1 MTLIEMSMDPRW
13 VPALESSAKTAT
25 TRIKKKGEVGD
36 VFEINGRRYLITNV
50 VCMSMYA
57 AVHIFH
63 HDEGFDEWTDM
74 RDALLRYYP
83 DLANNDQVYVHE
95 FKMVPEGVRV

>member
-1 MTLIEMSMDPRW
+1 MTLIEMSMDPQW
-13 VPALESSAKTAT
+13 VPALESGAKTAT
-25 TRIKKKGEVGD
+25 TRVKKKGDVGD
-36 VFEINGRRYLITNV
+36 IFEIDGHRYLITNV

-83 DLANNDQVYVHE
+83 DLANNDQVFVHE
-95 FKMVPEGVRV
+95 FKEISEGVRV

>member
-1 MTLIEMSMDPRW
+1 MSVVN
-13 VPALESSAKTAT
+13 VPINPVWTPLMECGSKTTAT
-25 TRIKKKGEVGD
+25 FPDRYGEVGD
-36 VFEINGRRYLITNV
+36 VFEADGHRYVITNV

-74 RDALLRYYP
+74 RDWILQHHP

-95 FKMVPEGVRV
+95 YEMVPEGVRV